1 MEQLLQITT
10 IPIKYELKIHN
21 ASLQYQNGTAEVEIS
36 RDKGGMTIKS
46 RPIKLHMDT
55 YEARNSVVPTPKT
68 AISQRAQQGRQAAY
82 EATANYAR
90 EGQLLLKAKIGAGS
104 ETLNQI
110 FAERTATGTGQ
121 AGLEFLPKTGPN
133 IEWEAPEFSI
143 EYEMDKLNFDAKIS
157 KGDIKFIP
165 GDIELSISQYPDIEI
180 QYIGDPIYVP
190 PSAAARFTGKSTG
203 ENVDIEA

>member
-10 IPIKYELKIHN
+10 IPIKYELKIQN
-21 ASLQYQNGTAEVEIS
+21 ASLQYQNGTAELEIS

-55 YEARNSVVPTPKT
+55 YEARNSVVPTTKT
-68 AISQRAQQGRQAAY
+68 SIEQRAQSGRQAAY
-82 EATANYAR
+82 EATANYAS

-121 AGLEFLPKTGPN
+121 MEMDYLPKTGPD
-133 IEWEAPEFSI
+133 IEWEAPELSI
-143 EYEMDKLNFDAKIS
+143 SYEMDKLNFDAKIN
-157 KGDIKFIP
+157 KGEIKFIP

-180 QYIGDPIYVP
+180 QYVGGPLYVP
-190 PSAAARFTGKSTG
+190 PSAEARFTG
-203 ENVDIEA
+203 EQIDIEA